1 MKYNDHLIV
10 VGQVGCGKTTLLY
23 SLMEETKICS
33 GDFKIQ
39 GTVAYVEQ
47 EPFIYSASIK
57 DNITLGK
64 KFDEQLFGKAL

>member
-1 MKYNDHLIV
+1 
-10 VGQVGCGKTTLLY
+10 
-23 SLMEETKICS
+23 MEETKICS

-64 KFDEQLFGKAL
+64 KFDE